1 MRSANLR
8 AVDSPAAHPSGPGAP
23 SAGRA
28 RLAALAHSAWPAR
41 LAWLVL
47 PLVTGPA
54 LGDALADTSRPVQVV
69 ASVGAWAAWAA
80 ALVATLVPTTVSLTA
95 LRIAAPSAV
104 AAALAALVADG
115 PGPATVVGLAGALV
129 AALVALAPETAEA
142 FVDGSSY
149 GDERRLP
156 LRTPAGLLLG
166 PIELAWAAVV
176 AGVAA
181 GPLLLAAEQ
190 WVAGA
195 VALAVGLPAARWGV
209 LALHTLARRWLVF
222 VPAGVVV
229 HDPLT
234 LLDPIL
240 LRRNLV
246 AALGPAPADS
256 TALDLSG
263 GAPGLALEARLTGP
277 VELLPAAPRGAT
289 AELVTVE
296 SVLVTP
302 ARPGRALAEARRRRI
317 G

>member
-1 MRSANLR
+1 MGSANLR
-8 AVDSPAAHPSGPGAP
+8 AVGSPATDPSDPRAATPGR
-23 SAGRA
+23 G
-28 RLAALAHSAWPAR
+28 LGALVHSAWPVR
-41 LAWLVL
+41 VAWLVL

-54 LGDALADTSRPVQVV
+54 LGDALADTSRPVQLV
-69 ASVGAWAAWAA
+69 ASIGAWGAWVA

-95 LRIAAPSAV
+95 LRLTAPSGV

-115 PGPATVVGLAGALV
+115 PGAATVGGV
-129 AALVALAPETAEA
+129 AAALIVALIALAPETAEV

-166 PIELAWAAVV
+166 PVELAWAAVA

-181 GPLLLAAEQ
+181 GPLLLAARQ

-195 VALAVGLPAARWGV
+195 VALVVGIVVAWCGV
-209 LALHTLARRWLVF
+209 RAMHTLARRWLVF
-222 VPAGVVV
+222 VATGVVI

-240 LRRNLV
+240 VRRSQV
-246 AALGPAPADS
+246 ASLGPAPADAE
-256 TALDLSG
+256 ALDLTG
-263 GAPGLALEARLTGP
+263 GASGLALELRLAEP
-277 VELLPAAPRGAT
+277 LDLLPAGPRRGS
-289 AELVTVE
+289 AELVEVTAL
-296 SVLVTP
+296 LVTP
-302 ARPGRALAEARRRRI
+302 SRPGRVMAEARRRRI